1 MYRCLLYGAAESETG
16 MVVTVRILYAALCA
30 VLLALL
36 LCGGSSGCLALLCA
50 LVMLPFLQL
59 AVNLHCRKTVR
70 AVLRAPANAGKN
82 EPFCVVLQIEN
93 PSRLPILAAGCGLE
107 VKNLLTGA
115 SERVVRRTAIL
126 PRGRSEVALELSS
139 DCCGRIRTELKSLRL
154 YDCFWLIPVRCGA
167 GAHASVTVQPD
178 TFPME
183 VRVLANVNSP
193 EESEVYSQEKPGND
207 LTETFQIRDYR
218 EGDSIRQ
225 IHWKLSTKYDRL
237 ISRDPSLP
245 VTRSVMVFW
254 DRHAAQV
261 SRTRQDAQAE
271 VLVSLCRAL
280 LAAGVQFTLAW
291 NEGGRCILQRAAE
304 LDDLIALLPRLL
316 SSTARTD
323 GPDGAELYCRT
334 ETGSAFAHVVYIAEA
349 APAALGQMTDGAVT
363 ALICGDGGAAAEYA
377 ACRRFLPENCAET
390 LAELEI

>member
-1 MYRCLLYGAAESETG
+1 MYRCPLYGTAESETG
-16 MVVTVRILYAALCA
+16 MVVTVRCLYAALCA

-36 LCGGSSGCLALLCA
+36 FFGGSSGCLALLCA
-50 LVMLPFLQL
+50 LVLLPFLQL

-70 AVLRAPANAGKN
+70 AVLHAPANAGKN
-82 EPFCVVLQIEN
+82 EPFRVVLQIEN

-363 ALICGDGGAAAEYA
+363 ALICGEGGAAAERAVY
-377 ACRRFLPENCAET
+377 RRFLPENCAET

>member
-1 MYRCLLYGAAESETG
+1 MCRCPLYGAAESETG

-36 LCGGSSGCLALLCA
+36 FFGGSSGCLALLCA

-82 EPFCVVLQIEN
+82 EPFCLVLQIEN

-363 ALICGDGGAAAEYA
+363 ALICGDGGAAAECA

>member
-1 MYRCLLYGAAESETG
+1 MCRCPLYGAAESETG
-16 MVVTVRILYAALCA
+16 MVVTVRCLYAALCA

-82 EPFCVVLQIEN
+82 EPFRVVLQIEN
-93 PSRLPILAAGCGLE
+93 PSRLPIPAAGCGLE

>member
-82 EPFCVVLQIEN
+82 EPFRVVLQIEN

-183 VRVLANVNSP
+183 VR
-193 EESEVYSQEKPGND
+193 
-207 LTETFQIRDYR
+207 
-218 EGDSIRQ
+218 
-225 IHWKLSTKYDRL
+225 
-237 ISRDPSLP
+237 
-245 VTRSVMVFW
+245 
-254 DRHAAQV
+254 AQ
-261 SRTRQDAQAE
+261 
-271 VLVSLCRAL
+271 
-280 LAAGVQFTLAW
+280 
-291 NEGGRCILQRAAE
+291 
-304 LDDLIALLPRLL
+304 
-316 SSTARTD
+316 
-323 GPDGAELYCRT
+323 
-334 ETGSAFAHVVYIAEA
+334 H
-349 APAALGQMTDGAVT
+349 
-363 ALICGDGGAAAEYA
+363 
-377 ACRRFLPENCAET
+377 
-390 LAELEI
+390 EI

>member
-16 MVVTVRILYAALCA
+16 MVVTVRCLYAALCA

-36 LCGGSSGCLALLCA
+36 FFGGSSGCLALLCA
-50 LVMLPFLQL
+50 LVSLELGLFIAVVYMQL
-59 AVNLHCRKTVR
+59 GSYNKNFVMTLVLVPVTVQVVIMMVNGNVG
-70 AVLRAPANAGKN
+70 AG
-82 EPFCVVLQIEN
+82 PVI
-93 PSRLPILAAGCGLE
+93 E

-316 SSTARTD
+316 SATARTD

-363 ALICGDGGAAAEYA
+363 ALICGDGGAAAECA

>member
-1 MYRCLLYGAAESETG
+1 MFRCLPSGAAESETV
-16 MVVTVRILYAALCA
+16 MILTVRILYFALCA

-36 LCGGSSGCLALLCA
+36 LCGGSGACLALLCA
-50 LVMLPFLQL
+50 LLLLPLVQL
-59 AVNLHCRKTVR
+59 ALDMHCRKAVR
-70 AVLRAPANAGKN
+70 AVMEAPANAGKN
-82 EPFCVVLQIEN
+82 EPFRVVIRLEN
-93 PSRLPILAAGCGLE
+93 ASRLPVLAAGCGFT

-126 PRGRSEVALELSS
+126 PRGQSEVVLELSS
-139 DCCGRIRTELKSLRL
+139 DCCGRIRTELTSLRL
-154 YDCFWLIPVRCGA
+154 YDCFWLIPVRCRA
-167 GAHASVTVQPD
+167 EAHASVTVQPD

-193 EESEVYSQEKPGND
+193 EESEVYSQERPGSD

-245 VTRSVMVFW
+245 ITRSVMVFW
-254 DRHAAQV
+254 DRRV
-261 SRTRQDAQAE
+261 EEISRARQDAQAE

-280 LAAGVQFTLAW
+280 LAADVQFTLAW
-291 NEGGRCILQRAAE
+291 NESGRCVLQRAAE

-316 SSTARTD
+316 SAGACTD

-334 ETGSAFAHVVYIAEA
+334 ETGSAFAHVVYVAEA
-349 APAALGQMTDGAVT
+349 APAALEQMTDGAVT
-363 ALICGDGGAAAEYA
+363 ALICADAAAAPERA
-377 ACRRFLPENCAET
+377 ACRCFTAESYAET
-390 LAELEI
+390 LTELTI

>member
-183 VRVLANVNSP
+183 ARVLANVNSP

>member
-1 MYRCLLYGAAESETG
+1 MYRCPLYGTAESETG
-16 MVVTVRILYAALCA
+16 MVVTVRCLYAALCA

-36 LCGGSSGCLALLCA
+36 FFGGSSGCLALLCA
-50 LVMLPFLQL
+50 LVLLPFLQL

-70 AVLRAPANAGKN
+70 AVLHAPANAGKN
-82 EPFCVVLQIEN
+82 EPFRVVLQIEN

-107 VKNLLTGA
+107 VENLLTGA

-363 ALICGDGGAAAEYA
+363 ALICGDGGAAAECA

>member
-1 MYRCLLYGAAESETG
+1 MCRCPLYGAAESETG

-82 EPFCVVLQIEN
+82 EPFRVVLQIEN

-115 SERVVRRTAIL
+115 SECVVRRTAIL

-363 ALICGDGGAAAEYA
+363 ALICGDGGAAAECA

>member
-36 LCGGSSGCLALLCA
+36 FFGGSSGCLALLCA
-50 LVMLPFLQL
+50 LVLLPFLQL

-70 AVLRAPANAGKN
+70 AVLHAPANAGKN
-82 EPFCVVLQIEN
+82 EPFRVVLQIEN

-363 ALICGDGGAAAEYA
+363 ALICGDDGAAAECA

>member
-1 MYRCLLYGAAESETG
+1 

-82 EPFCVVLQIEN
+82 EPFRVVLQIEN

-115 SERVVRRTAIL
+115 SECVVRRTAIL

-280 LAAGVQFTLAW
+280 LAADVQFTLAW

-316 SSTARTD
+316 SATARTD

-363 ALICGDGGAAAEYA
+363 ALICGDGGAAAECA

>member
-1 MYRCLLYGAAESETG
+1 
-16 MVVTVRILYAALCA
+16 MVVTVRCLYAALCA

-82 EPFCVVLQIEN
+82 EPFRVVLQIEN

-280 LAAGVQFTLAW
+280 LAADVQFTLAW

-316 SSTARTD
+316 SATARTD

-363 ALICGDGGAAAEYA
+363 ALICGDGGAAEYA

>member
-1 MYRCLLYGAAESETG
+1 MYRCPLYGAAESETG

-82 EPFCVVLQIEN
+82 EPFRVVLQIEN

-167 GAHASVTVQPD
+167 GAHVSVTVQPD

-316 SSTARTD
+316 SATARTD

-363 ALICGDGGAAAEYA
+363 ALVCGDGVAAAEYA

>member
-36 LCGGSSGCLALLCA
+36 LCGGSSGCLALLCT

>member
-1 MYRCLLYGAAESETG
+1 MYRCPLYGAAESETG
-16 MVVTVRILYAALCA
+16 MVVTVRCLYAALCT

-36 LCGGSSGCLALLCA
+36 LCGGSGGCLALLCA

-82 EPFCVVLQIEN
+82 EPFCLVLQIEN

-363 ALICGDGGAAAEYA
+363 ALICGDGGAAAECA

>member
-1 MYRCLLYGAAESETG
+1 

-59 AVNLHCRKTVR
+59 AVNLYCRKTVR

-82 EPFCVVLQIEN
+82 EPFRVVLQIEN

-154 YDCFWLIPVRCGA
+154 YDCFWLIPVRCSA

-280 LAAGVQFTLAW
+280 LAADVQFTLAW

-316 SSTARTD
+316 SATARTD

-349 APAALGQMTDGAVT
+349 VPAALEQMTDGAVT

-377 ACRRFLPENCAET
+377 ACRRFLPEDCAET

>member
-1 MYRCLLYGAAESETG
+1 MCRCPLYGAAESETG
-16 MVVTVRILYAALCA
+16 MVVTVRCLYAALCA

-363 ALICGDGGAAAEYA
+363 ALICGDGGAAAECA
-377 ACRRFLPENCAET
+377 VCRRFLPENCAET

>member
-1 MYRCLLYGAAESETG
+1 

-82 EPFCVVLQIEN
+82 EPFRVVLQIEN
-93 PSRLPILAAGCGLE
+93 PSRLPCGLE

-154 YDCFWLIPVRCGA
+154 YDCFWLLPVRCGA

-280 LAAGVQFTLAW
+280 LAADVQFTLAW

-316 SSTARTD
+316 SATARTD

-363 ALICGDGGAAAEYA
+363 ALICGDGGAAAECA

>member
-1 MYRCLLYGAAESETG
+1 
-16 MVVTVRILYAALCA
+16 
-30 VLLALL
+30 
-36 LCGGSSGCLALLCA
+36 
-50 LVMLPFLQL
+50 MLPFLQL

-82 EPFCVVLQIEN
+82 EPFRVVLQIEN

-316 SSTARTD
+316 SATARAD

-349 APAALGQMTDGAVT
+349 SPAALEQMTDGAVT

-377 ACRRFLPENCAET
+377 VYRRFLPENCAET

>member
-82 EPFCVVLQIEN
+82 EPFRVVLQIEN

-139 DCCGRIRTELKSLRL
+139 DCC
-154 YDCFWLIPVRCGA
+154 WLIPVRCGA

-316 SSTARTD
+316 SATARAARSYTA
-323 GPDGAELYCRT
+323 GRRRGARLPMSCT
-334 ETGSAFAHVVYIAEA
+334 S
-349 APAALGQMTDGAVT
+349 
-363 ALICGDGGAAAEYA
+363 
-377 ACRRFLPENCAET
+377 RRRLLPRSNR
-390 LAELEI
+390 